1 MNLTPGPHDR
11 SVWHWHPFGDVPEA
25 AGAWVR
31 VQARGGEWQAVRE
44 AERGVQQGDVPGKEG
59 RLPPV
64 RQGQLPS
71 RRLAHSARRSG
82 AGCWREVHL
91 QASVYCTELLRSCWR
106 CSGISGRK
114 ICLLLLSFIT
124 VYI

>member
-59 RLPPV
+59 RLLSYCVLAGGVRAFLAGKKRPP
-64 RQGQLPS
+64 
-71 RRLAHSARRSG
+71 
-82 AGCWREVHL
+82 EV
-91 QASVYCTELLRSCWR
+91 AVNYSCLFIV
-106 CSGISGRK
+106 CS
-114 ICLLLLSFIT
+114 
-124 VYI
+124 